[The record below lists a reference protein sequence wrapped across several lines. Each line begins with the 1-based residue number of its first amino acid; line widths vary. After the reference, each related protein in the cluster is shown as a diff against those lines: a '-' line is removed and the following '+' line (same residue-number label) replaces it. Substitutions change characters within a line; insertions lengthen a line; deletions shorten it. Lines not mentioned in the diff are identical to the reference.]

1 MGRLREMNIYAV
13 YFLSL
18 AAFALLLWLAL
29 VVYDR
34 VYPPKPQPPPERRR
48 SNGHEVWTRSDFE

>member
-1 MGRLREMNIYAV
+1 MNIYAV

-29 VVYDR
+29 MIYDWLF
-34 VYPPKPQPPPERRR
+34 PPKPYQPPRRER
-48 SNGHEVWTRSDFE
+48 SHGHEVWNRDNFE